1 MRSPLQV
8 RQHIGCTVSSSQA
21 KPRLLCTLPSCCQA
35 NKLSVSKRNSRV
47 SSGTDPIKVSYTV
60 RSFQVNKQAVLS
72 ERSDI
77 HSSDGHSVG
86 GCSGTSSISS
96 VMGTPRTEAIL
107 SRVLKDTSCWGLWNI
122 VCTVR

>member
-8 RQHIGCTVSSSQA
+8 RQHRGCTGSSSQA
-21 KPRLLCTLPSCCQA
+21 KPRIPPTLPSCCQA
-35 NKLSVSKRNSRV
+35 NKLSVSKRNRRV

-86 GCSGTSSISS
+86 GAP
-96 VMGTPRTEAIL
+96 VHPL
-107 SRVLKDTSCWGLWNI
+107 LVLLWEPQEQKLF
-122 VCTVR
+122 